1 MNILRNKTLS
11 RRTMLRGVGVSLALP
26 WLEAMQR
33 HTLLSAD
40 ETSQA
45 ANAPVRMAVL
55 FMPNGV
61 PPKKWTPEQ
70 EGSDFKLSP
79 ILEPLAAHQKDLLVL
94 TNLWNQNSNSG
105 DGHYVKTA
113 GILTSTTINKTV
125 GVDLN
130 CNGVSMDQVAAQ
142 KIGHLTPLPSI
153 ELGIEPVA
161 VGIDGVVG
169 YTRVYGAHIAWRGP
183 TSPLAKEINPR
194 LAYERILRSG
204 QQGGASLQ
212 ADRSVL
218 DLVMEDAAS
227 LQDKIGANDRRRIDE
242 YLESVRS
249 LEQRMSR
256 LDNAQGQS
264 WKPRSPYDGVAKPNE
279 KIPESHQEHCR
290 LMIDLMILAF
300 QTDTTRIATFMFG
313 NSVSNINFAWL
324 EGVSD
329 AHHSLSHHQNE
340 EDKLRQY
347 ERIAKWH
354 IEQYAYMIERMKT
367 IRDGEK
373 SLLENSM
380 LMFGSDLRDGN
391 AHDPHNLPIVLAGQ
405 AGGRIETGC
414 HVSFGKNTPLA
425 NLYVSMLDAVGTP
438 VPSFADSTEPLP
450 GVLKS

>member
-1 MNILRNKTLS
+1 MNIIKNTSLS
-11 RRTMLRGVGVSLALP
+11 RRTLLRGVGAALALP
-26 WLEAMQR
+26 WLEAMQVR
-33 HTLLSAD
+33 KLLGSEQENAP
-40 ETSQA
+40 SK
-45 ANAPVRMAVL
+45 APVRMAVL

-61 PPKKWTPEQ
+61 PPKKWTPEG
-70 EGSDFKLSP
+70 EGAEFKLSP
-79 ILEPLAAHQKDLLVL
+79 ILEPLAAHKKDILVL
-94 TNLWNQNSNSG
+94 TQLWNKNSDSG

-113 GILTSTTINKTV
+113 GLLTSTTINKTV

-194 LAYERILRSG
+194 LAYERIVRAG

-218 DLVMEDAAS
+218 DMVMEDAQE
-227 LQDKIGANDRRRIDE
+227 LQGRLGANDRRRVDE
-242 YLESVRS
+242 YLESVRA
-249 LEQRMSR
+249 LEQRMER
-256 LDNAQGQS
+256 LANTQGDP
-264 WKPRSPYDGVAKPNE
+264 WKPRASYDGMAKPE
-279 KIPESHQEHCR
+279 DAIPKQHLEHCR
-290 LMIDLMILAF
+290 LMIDLMVLAF
-300 QTDTTRIATFMFG
+300 QTDTTRVATFMFG
-313 NSVSNINFAWL
+313 NSVSNINFSWL
-324 EGVSD
+324 DGVKD

-347 ERIAKWH
+347 EIIAKWH
-354 IEQYAYMIERMKT
+354 MEQYAYMLERMKSL
-367 IRDGEK
+367 REGEQ

-380 LMFGSDLRDGN
+380 VMFGSDLRDGN

-405 AGGRIETGC
+405 GGGRITTGR
-414 HVSFGKNTPLA
+414 HVINSRNTPLA
-425 NLYVSMLDAVGTP
+425 NLYLSMLDVMGTP
-438 VPSFADSTEPLP
+438 VEKFADSTEKLA
-450 GVLKS
+450 LEA

>member
-1 MNILRNKTLS
+1 MNIIKNTSLS
-11 RRTMLRGVGVSLALP
+11 RRTLLRGVGAALALP
-26 WLEAMQR
+26 WLEAMQVR
-33 HTLLSAD
+33 KLLGSEQENAP
-40 ETSQA
+40 SK
-45 ANAPVRMAVL
+45 APVRMAVL

-61 PPKKWTPEQ
+61 PPKKWTPEG
-70 EGSDFKLSP
+70 EGAEFKLSP
-79 ILEPLAAHQKDLLVL
+79 ILEPLAAHQKDILVL
-94 TNLWNQNSNSG
+94 TQLWNKNSDSG

-113 GILTSTTINKTV
+113 GLLTSTTINKTV

-194 LAYERILRSG
+194 LAYERIVRAG

-218 DLVMEDAAS
+218 DMVMEDAQE
-227 LQDKIGANDRRRIDE
+227 LQGRLGANDRRRVDE
-242 YLESVRS
+242 YLESVRA
-249 LEQRMSR
+249 LEQRMER
-256 LDNAQGQS
+256 LASTQGDP
-264 WKPRSPYDGVAKPNE
+264 WKPRASYDGMAKPE
-279 KIPESHQEHCR
+279 DAIPKQHLEHCR
-290 LMIDLMILAF
+290 LMIDLMVLAF
-300 QTDTTRIATFMFG
+300 QTDTTRVATFMFG
-313 NSVSNINFAWL
+313 NSVSNINFSWL
-324 EGVSD
+324 DGVKD

-347 ERIAKWH
+347 EIIAKWH
-354 IEQYAYMIERMKT
+354 MEQYAYMLERMKSL
-367 IRDGEK
+367 REGEQ

-380 LMFGSDLRDGN
+380 VMFGSDLRDGN

-405 AGGRIETGC
+405 GGGRITTGR
-414 HVSFGKNTPLA
+414 HVINSRNTPLA
-425 NLYVSMLDAVGTP
+425 NLYLSMLDVMGTP
-438 VPSFADSTEPLP
+438 VEKFADSTEKLA
-450 GVLKS
+450 LEA

>member
-1 MNILRNKTLS
+1 MNIIKNKSLS
-11 RRTMLRGVGVSLALP
+11 RRTLLRGVGAALALP
-26 WLEAMQR
+26 WLEAMQVR
-33 HTLLSAD
+33 KLLGSEQENAP
-40 ETSQA
+40 SK
-45 ANAPVRMAVL
+45 APVRMAVL

-61 PPKKWTPEQ
+61 PPKKWTPEG
-70 EGSDFKLSP
+70 EGAEFKLSP
-79 ILEPLAAHQKDLLVL
+79 ILEPLAAHQKDILVL
-94 TNLWNQNSNSG
+94 TQLWNKNSDSG

-113 GILTSTTINKTV
+113 GLLTSTTINKTV

-194 LAYERILRSG
+194 LAYERIVRAG

-218 DLVMEDAAS
+218 DMVMEDAQE
-227 LQDKIGANDRRRIDE
+227 LQGRLGANDRRRVDE
-242 YLESVRS
+242 YLESVRA
-249 LEQRMSR
+249 LEQRMER
-256 LDNAQGQS
+256 LASTQGDP
-264 WKPRSPYDGVAKPNE
+264 WKPRASYDGMAKPE
-279 KIPESHQEHCR
+279 DAIPKQHLEHCR
-290 LMIDLMILAF
+290 LMIDLMVLAF
-300 QTDTTRIATFMFG
+300 QTDTTRVATFMFG
-313 NSVSNINFAWL
+313 NSVSNINFSWL
-324 EGVSD
+324 DGVKD

-347 ERIAKWH
+347 EIIAKWH
-354 IEQYAYMIERMKT
+354 MEQYAYMLERMKT
-367 IRDGEK
+367 LREGEQ

-380 LMFGSDLRDGN
+380 VMFGSDLRDGN

-405 AGGRIETGC
+405 GGGRITTGR
-414 HVSFGKNTPLA
+414 HVINSRNTPLA
-425 NLYVSMLDAVGTP
+425 NLYLSMLDVMGTP
-438 VPSFADSTEPLP
+438 VEKFADSTEKLA
-450 GVLKS
+450 LEA

>member
-1 MNILRNKTLS
+1 MNIIKNTSLS
-11 RRTMLRGVGVSLALP
+11 RRTLLRGVGAALALP
-26 WLEAMQR
+26 WLEAMQVR
-33 HTLLSAD
+33 KLLGSEQENAP
-40 ETSQA
+40 SK
-45 ANAPVRMAVL
+45 APVRMAVL

-61 PPKKWTPEQ
+61 PPKKWTPEG
-70 EGSDFKLSP
+70 EGAGFKLSP
-79 ILEPLAAHQKDLLVL
+79 ILEPLAAHQKDILVL
-94 TNLWNQNSNSG
+94 TQLWNKNSDSG

-113 GILTSTTINKTV
+113 GLLTSTTINKTV

-194 LAYERILRSG
+194 LAYERIVRAG

-218 DLVMEDAAS
+218 DMVMEDAQE
-227 LQDKIGANDRRRIDE
+227 LQGRLGANDRRRVDE
-242 YLESVRS
+242 YLESVRA
-249 LEQRMSR
+249 LEQRMER
-256 LDNAQGQS
+256 LASTQGDP
-264 WKPRSPYDGVAKPNE
+264 WKPRASYDGMAKPE
-279 KIPESHQEHCR
+279 DAIPKQHLEHCR
-290 LMIDLMILAF
+290 LMIDLMVLAF
-300 QTDTTRIATFMFG
+300 QTDTTRVATFMFG
-313 NSVSNINFAWL
+313 NSVSNINFSWL
-324 EGVSD
+324 DGVKD

-347 ERIAKWH
+347 EIIAKWH
-354 IEQYAYMIERMKT
+354 MEQYAYMLERMKT
-367 IRDGEK
+367 LREGEQ

-380 LMFGSDLRDGN
+380 VMFGSDLRDGN

-405 AGGRIETGC
+405 GGGRITTGR
-414 HVSFGKNTPLA
+414 HVINSRNTPLA
-425 NLYVSMLDAVGTP
+425 NLYLSMLDVMGTP
-438 VPSFADSTEPLP
+438 VEKFADSTEKLA
-450 GVLKS
+450 LEA

>member
-1 MNILRNKTLS
+1 
-11 RRTMLRGVGVSLALP
+11 
-26 WLEAMQR
+26 MQVR
-33 HTLLSAD
+33 KLLGSEQENAP
-40 ETSQA
+40 SK
-45 ANAPVRMAVL
+45 APVRMAVL

-61 PPKKWTPEQ
+61 PPKKWTPEG
-70 EGSDFKLSP
+70 EGAEFKLSP
-79 ILEPLAAHQKDLLVL
+79 ILEPLAAHKKDILVL
-94 TNLWNQNSNSG
+94 TQLWNKNSDSG

-113 GILTSTTINKTV
+113 GLLTSTTINKTV

-194 LAYERILRSG
+194 LAYERIVRAG

-218 DLVMEDAAS
+218 DMVMEDAQE
-227 LQDKIGANDRRRIDE
+227 LQGRLGANDRRRVDE
-242 YLESVRS
+242 YLESVRA
-249 LEQRMSR
+249 LEQRMER
-256 LDNAQGQS
+256 LASTQGDP
-264 WKPRSPYDGVAKPNE
+264 WKPRASYDGMAKPE
-279 KIPESHQEHCR
+279 DAIPKQHLEHCR
-290 LMIDLMILAF
+290 LMIDLMVLAF
-300 QTDTTRIATFMFG
+300 QTDTTRVATFMFG
-313 NSVSNINFAWL
+313 NSVSNINFSWL
-324 EGVSD
+324 DGVKD

-347 ERIAKWH
+347 EIIAKWH
-354 IEQYAYMIERMKT
+354 MEQYAYMLERMKT
-367 IRDGEK
+367 LREGEQ

-380 LMFGSDLRDGN
+380 VMFGSDLRDGN

-405 AGGRIETGC
+405 GGGRITTGR
-414 HVSFGKNTPLA
+414 HVINSRNTPLA
-425 NLYVSMLDAVGTP
+425 NLYLSMLDVMGTP
-438 VPSFADSTEPLP
+438 VEKFADSTEKLA
-450 GVLKS
+450 LEA

>member
-1 MNILRNKTLS
+1 MNIIKNTSLS
-11 RRTMLRGVGVSLALP
+11 RRTLLRGVGAALALP
-26 WLEAMQR
+26 WLEAMQVR
-33 HTLLSAD
+33 KLLGSEQENAP
-40 ETSQA
+40 SK
-45 ANAPVRMAVL
+45 APVRMAVL

-61 PPKKWTPEQ
+61 PPKKWTPEG
-70 EGSDFKLSP
+70 EGAEFKLSP
-79 ILEPLAAHQKDLLVL
+79 ILEPLAAHQKDILVL
-94 TNLWNQNSNSG
+94 TQLWNKNSDSG

-113 GILTSTTINKTV
+113 GLLTSTTINKTV

-194 LAYERILRSG
+194 LAYERIVRAG

-218 DLVMEDAAS
+218 DMVMEDAQE
-227 LQDKIGANDRRRIDE
+227 LQGRLGANDRRRVDE
-242 YLESVRS
+242 YLESVRA
-249 LEQRMSR
+249 LEQRMER
-256 LDNAQGQS
+256 LASTQGDP
-264 WKPRSPYDGVAKPNE
+264 WKPRASYDGMAKPE
-279 KIPESHQEHCR
+279 DAIPKQHLEHCR
-290 LMIDLMILAF
+290 LMIDLMVLAF
-300 QTDTTRIATFMFG
+300 QTDTTRVATFMFG
-313 NSVSNINFAWL
+313 NSVSNINFSWL
-324 EGVSD
+324 DGVKD

-347 ERIAKWH
+347 EIIAKWH
-354 IEQYAYMIERMKT
+354 MAQYAYMLERMKT
-367 IRDGEK
+367 LREGEQ

-380 LMFGSDLRDGN
+380 VMFGSDLRDGN

-405 AGGRIETGC
+405 GGGRITTGR
-414 HVSFGKNTPLA
+414 HVINSRNTPLA
-425 NLYVSMLDAVGTP
+425 NLYLSMLDVMGTP
-438 VPSFADSTEPLP
+438 VEKFADSTEKLA
-450 GVLKS
+450 LEA

>member
-1 MNILRNKTLS
+1 MNIIKNTSLS
-11 RRTMLRGVGVSLALP
+11 RRTLLRGVGAALALP
-26 WLEAMQR
+26 WLEAMQVR
-33 HTLLSAD
+33 KLLGSEQENAP
-40 ETSQA
+40 SK
-45 ANAPVRMAVL
+45 APVRMAVL

-61 PPKKWTPEQ
+61 PPKKWTPEG
-70 EGSDFKLSP
+70 EGAEFKLSP
-79 ILEPLAAHQKDLLVL
+79 ILEPLAAHQKDILVL
-94 TNLWNQNSNSG
+94 TQLWNKNSDSG

-113 GILTSTTINKTV
+113 GLLTSTTINKTV

-194 LAYERILRSG
+194 LAYERIVRAG

-218 DLVMEDAAS
+218 DMVMEDAQE
-227 LQDKIGANDRRRIDE
+227 LQGRLGANDRRRVDE
-242 YLESVRS
+242 YLESVRA
-249 LEQRMSR
+249 LEQRMER
-256 LDNAQGQS
+256 LASTQGDP
-264 WKPRSPYDGVAKPNE
+264 WKPRASYDGMAKPE
-279 KIPESHQEHCR
+279 DTIPKQHLEHCR
-290 LMIDLMILAF
+290 LMIDLMVLAF
-300 QTDTTRIATFMFG
+300 QTDTTRVATFMFG
-313 NSVSNINFAWL
+313 NSVSNINFSWL
-324 EGVSD
+324 DGVKD

-347 ERIAKWH
+347 EIIAKWH
-354 IEQYAYMIERMKT
+354 MEQYAYMLERMKT
-367 IRDGEK
+367 LREGEQ

-380 LMFGSDLRDGN
+380 VMFGSDLRDGN

-405 AGGRIETGC
+405 GGGRITTGR
-414 HVSFGKNTPLA
+414 HVINSRNTPLA
-425 NLYVSMLDAVGTP
+425 NLYLSMLDVMGTP
-438 VPSFADSTEPLP
+438 VEKFADSTEKLA
-450 GVLKS
+450 LEA

>member
-1 MNILRNKTLS
+1 MNIIKNTSLS
-11 RRTMLRGVGVSLALP
+11 RRTLLRGAGAVLALP
-26 WLEAMQR
+26 WLEAMQFR
-33 HTLLSAD
+33 KLLGSEQENAP
-40 ETSQA
+40 A
-45 ANAPVRMAVL
+45 KAPVRMAVL

-61 PPKKWTPEQ
+61 PPKKWTPEG
-70 EGSDFKLSP
+70 EGADFKLSP
-79 ILEPLAAHQKDLLVL
+79 ILEPLAAHQKDILVL
-94 TNLWNQNSNSG
+94 TQLWNKNSDSG

-113 GILTSTTINKTV
+113 GLLTSTTINKTV

-183 TSPLAKEINPR
+183 TSPLAKEIHPR
-194 LAYERILRSG
+194 LAYERIVRAG

-218 DLVMEDAAS
+218 DMVLEDAKD
-227 LQDKIGANDRRRIDE
+227 LQGRLGANDRRRVDE

-249 LEQRMSR
+249 LEQRMDR
-256 LDNAQGQS
+256 LANTQGDP
-264 WKPRSPYDGVAKPNE
+264 WKPLASYDGVNKPGD
-279 KIPESHQEHCR
+279 KIPDKHLEHCR
-290 LMIDLMILAF
+290 LMIDLMVLAF
-300 QTDTTRIATFMFG
+300 QTDTTRVATFMFG
-313 NSVSNINFAWL
+313 NSVSNINFGWL
-324 EGVSD
+324 DGVTD

-347 ERIAKWH
+347 EIIAKWH
-354 IEQYAYMIERMKT
+354 MEQYAYMLERMKSL
-367 IRDGEK
+367 REGEQ

-380 LMFGSDLRDGN
+380 VMFGSDLRDGN

-405 AGGRIETGC
+405 GGGRITTGR
-414 HVSFGKNTPLA
+414 HLIQSRNTPLA
-425 NLYVSMLDAVGTP
+425 NLYLSMLDVMGTP
-438 VPSFADSTEPLP
+438 VDQFADSTEKITLQA
-450 GVLKS
+450 

>member
-1 MNILRNKTLS
+1 MNILKNKSLS
-11 RRTMLRGVGVSLALP
+11 RRTLLRGAGAALALP
-26 WLEAMQR
+26 WLEAMQIR
-33 HTLLSAD
+33 KLLGSEQENVPAK
-40 ETSQA
+40 
-45 ANAPVRMAVL
+45 APVRMAVL

-61 PPKKWTPEQ
+61 PPKKWTPEG
-70 EGSDFKLSP
+70 EGADFKLSP
-79 ILEPLAAHQKDLLVL
+79 ILEPLAPFQKDILVL
-94 TNLWNQNSNSG
+94 TQLWNKNSDSG

-113 GILTSTTINKTV
+113 GLLTSTTINKTV

-183 TSPLAKEINPR
+183 TSPLAKEIHPR
-194 LAYERILRSG
+194 LAYERIVRAG
-204 QQGGASLQ
+204 GQGGDSLQ

-218 DLVMEDAAS
+218 DRVMEDAKQ
-227 LQDKIGANDRRRIDE
+227 LQGQLGANDRRRVDE
-242 YLESVRS
+242 YLQSVRS
-249 LEQRMSR
+249 LEQRMDR
-256 LDNAQGQS
+256 LANHQGDP
-264 WKPRSPYDGVAKPNE
+264 WKPRASYDGMTQPGE
-279 KIPESHQEHCR
+279 KIPDKHLEHCR
-290 LMIDLMILAF
+290 LMIDLMVLAF

-324 EGVSD
+324 DGVSD

-354 IEQYAYMIERMKT
+354 MEQYAYMLERMKSL
-367 IRDGEK
+367 REGEQ

-380 LMFGSDLRDGN
+380 VMFGSDLRDGN

-405 AGGRIETGC
+405 GGGRITTGR
-414 HVSFGKNTPLA
+414 HLIYLRNTPLA
-425 NLYVSMLDAVGTP
+425 NLYLSMLDVMGAP
-438 VPSFADSTEPLP
+438 VEQFADSKEKIPLQA
-450 GVLKS
+450 

>member
-1 MNILRNKTLS
+1 MNIIKNTSLS
-11 RRTMLRGVGVSLALP
+11 RRTLLRGVGAALALP
-26 WLEAMQR
+26 WLEAMQVR
-33 HTLLSAD
+33 KLLGSEQENAP
-40 ETSQA
+40 SK
-45 ANAPVRMAVL
+45 APVRMAVL

-61 PPKKWTPEQ
+61 PPKKWTPEG
-70 EGSDFKLSP
+70 EGAEFKLSP
-79 ILEPLAAHQKDLLVL
+79 ILEPLAAHQKDILVL
-94 TNLWNQNSNSG
+94 TQLWNKNSDSG

-113 GILTSTTINKTV
+113 GLLTSTTINKTV

-194 LAYERILRSG
+194 LAYERIVRAG

-218 DLVMEDAAS
+218 DMVMEDAQE
-227 LQDKIGANDRRRIDE
+227 LQGRLGANDRRRVDE
-242 YLESVRS
+242 YLESVRA
-249 LEQRMSR
+249 LEQRMER
-256 LDNAQGQS
+256 LASSQGDP
-264 WKPRSPYDGVAKPNE
+264 WKPRASYDGMAKPE
-279 KIPESHQEHCR
+279 DAIPKQHLEHCR
-290 LMIDLMILAF
+290 LMIDLMVLAF
-300 QTDTTRIATFMFG
+300 QTDTTRVATFMFG
-313 NSVSNINFAWL
+313 NSVSNINFSWL
-324 EGVSD
+324 DGVKD

-347 ERIAKWH
+347 EIIAKWH
-354 IEQYAYMIERMKT
+354 MEQYAYMLERMKT
-367 IRDGEK
+367 LREGEQ

-380 LMFGSDLRDGN
+380 VMFGSDLRDGN

-405 AGGRIETGC
+405 GGGRITTGR
-414 HVSFGKNTPLA
+414 HVINSRNTPLA
-425 NLYVSMLDAVGTP
+425 NLYLSMLDVMGTP
-438 VPSFADSTEPLP
+438 VEKFADSTEKLA
-450 GVLKS
+450 LEA

>member
-1 MNILRNKTLS
+1 MNIIKNTSLS
-11 RRTMLRGVGVSLALP
+11 RRTLLRGVGAALALP
-26 WLEAMQR
+26 WLEAMQVR
-33 HTLLSAD
+33 KLLGSEQENAPGK
-40 ETSQA
+40 
-45 ANAPVRMAVL
+45 APVRMAVL

-61 PPKKWTPEQ
+61 PPKKWTPEG
-70 EGSDFKLSP
+70 EGADFKLSP
-79 ILEPLAAHQKDLLVL
+79 ILEPLAAHQKDILVL
-94 TNLWNQNSNSG
+94 TQLWNKNSDSG

-113 GILTSTTINKTV
+113 GLLTSTTINKTV

-194 LAYERILRSG
+194 LAYERIVRAG

-218 DLVMEDAAS
+218 DMVMEDAQE
-227 LQDKIGANDRRRIDE
+227 LQGRLGANDRRRVDE
-242 YLESVRS
+242 YLESVRA
-249 LEQRMSR
+249 LEQRMER
-256 LDNAQGQS
+256 LANTQGDP
-264 WKPRSPYDGVAKPNE
+264 WKPRASYDGMAKPE
-279 KIPESHQEHCR
+279 DAIPKQHLEHCR
-290 LMIDLMILAF
+290 LMIDLMVLAF
-300 QTDTTRIATFMFG
+300 QTDTTRVATFMFG
-313 NSVSNINFAWL
+313 NSVSNINFSWL
-324 EGVSD
+324 DGVKD

-347 ERIAKWH
+347 EIIAKWH
-354 IEQYAYMIERMKT
+354 MEQYAYMLERMKT
-367 IRDGEK
+367 LREGEQ

-380 LMFGSDLRDGN
+380 VMFGSDLRDGN

-405 AGGRIETGC
+405 GGGRITTGR
-414 HVSFGKNTPLA
+414 HVINSRNTPLA
-425 NLYVSMLDAVGTP
+425 NLYLSMLDVMGTP
-438 VPSFADSTEPLP
+438 VEKFADSTEKLA
-450 GVLKS
+450 LEA

>member
-1 MNILRNKTLS
+1 MNIIKNTSLS
-11 RRTMLRGVGVSLALP
+11 RRTLLRGVGAALALP
-26 WLEAMQR
+26 WLEAMQVR
-33 HTLLSAD
+33 KLLGSEQENAP
-40 ETSQA
+40 SK
-45 ANAPVRMAVL
+45 APVRMAVL

-61 PPKKWTPEQ
+61 PPKKWTPEG
-70 EGSDFKLSP
+70 EGAEFKLSP
-79 ILEPLAAHQKDLLVL
+79 ILEPLAAHQKDILVL
-94 TNLWNQNSNSG
+94 TQLWNKNSDSG

-113 GILTSTTINKTV
+113 GLLTSTTINKTV

-194 LAYERILRSG
+194 LAYERIVRAG

-218 DLVMEDAAS
+218 DMVMEDAQE
-227 LQDKIGANDRRRIDE
+227 LQGRLGANDRRRVDE
-242 YLESVRS
+242 YLESVRA
-249 LEQRMSR
+249 LEQRMER
-256 LDNAQGQS
+256 LASTQGDP
-264 WKPRSPYDGVAKPNE
+264 WKPRASYDGMAKPE
-279 KIPESHQEHCR
+279 DAIPKQHLEHCR
-290 LMIDLMILAF
+290 LMIDLMVLAF
-300 QTDTTRIATFMFG
+300 QTDTTRVATFMFG
-313 NSVSNINFAWL
+313 NSVSNINFSWL
-324 EGVSD
+324 DGVKD

-347 ERIAKWH
+347 EIIAKWH
-354 IEQYAYMIERMKT
+354 MEQYAYMLERMKT
-367 IRDGEK
+367 LREGEQ

-380 LMFGSDLRDGN
+380 VMFGSDLRDGN

-405 AGGRIETGC
+405 GGGRITTGR
-414 HVSFGKNTPLA
+414 HVINSRNTPLA
-425 NLYVSMLDAVGTP
+425 NLYLSMLDVMGTP
-438 VPSFADSTEPLP
+438 VEKFADSTEKLA
-450 GVLKS
+450 LEA

>member
-1 MNILRNKTLS
+1 MNIIKNTSLS
-11 RRTMLRGVGVSLALP
+11 RRTLLRGVGAALALP
-26 WLEAMQR
+26 WLEAMQVR
-33 HTLLSAD
+33 KLLGSEQENAP
-40 ETSQA
+40 SK
-45 ANAPVRMAVL
+45 APVRMAVL

-61 PPKKWTPEQ
+61 PPKKWTPEG
-70 EGSDFKLSP
+70 EDAEFKLSP
-79 ILEPLAAHQKDLLVL
+79 ILEPLAAHQKDILVL
-94 TNLWNQNSNSG
+94 TQLWNKNSDSG

-113 GILTSTTINKTV
+113 GLLTSTTINKTV

-194 LAYERILRSG
+194 LAYERIVRAG

-218 DLVMEDAAS
+218 DMVMEDAQE
-227 LQDKIGANDRRRIDE
+227 LQGRLGANDRRRVDE
-242 YLESVRS
+242 YLESVRA
-249 LEQRMSR
+249 LEQRMER
-256 LDNAQGQS
+256 LASTQGDP
-264 WKPRSPYDGVAKPNE
+264 WKPRASYDGMAKPE
-279 KIPESHQEHCR
+279 DAIPKQHLEHCR
-290 LMIDLMILAF
+290 LMIDLMVLAF
-300 QTDTTRIATFMFG
+300 QTDTTRVATFMFG
-313 NSVSNINFAWL
+313 NSVSNINFSWL
-324 EGVSD
+324 DGVKD

-347 ERIAKWH
+347 EIIAKWH
-354 IEQYAYMIERMKT
+354 MEQYAYMLERMKSL
-367 IRDGEK
+367 REGEQ

-380 LMFGSDLRDGN
+380 VMFGSDLRDGN

-405 AGGRIETGC
+405 GGGRITTGR
-414 HVSFGKNTPLA
+414 HVINSRNTPLA
-425 NLYVSMLDAVGTP
+425 NLYLSMLDVMGTP
-438 VPSFADSTEPLP
+438 VEKFADSTEKLA
-450 GVLKS
+450 LEA

>member
-1 MNILRNKTLS
+1 MNIIKNTSLS
-11 RRTMLRGVGVSLALP
+11 RRTLLRGVGAALALP
-26 WLEAMQR
+26 WLEAMQVR
-33 HTLLSAD
+33 KLLGSEQENAP
-40 ETSQA
+40 SK
-45 ANAPVRMAVL
+45 APVRMAVL

-61 PPKKWTPEQ
+61 PPKKWTPEG
-70 EGSDFKLSP
+70 EGADFKLSP
-79 ILEPLAAHQKDLLVL
+79 ILEPLAAHQKDILVL
-94 TNLWNQNSNSG
+94 TQLWNKNSDSG

-113 GILTSTTINKTV
+113 GLLTSTTINKTV

-194 LAYERILRSG
+194 LAYERIVRAG

-218 DLVMEDAAS
+218 DMVMEDAQE
-227 LQDKIGANDRRRIDE
+227 LQGRLGANDRRRVDE
-242 YLESVRS
+242 YLESVRA
-249 LEQRMSR
+249 LEQRMER
-256 LDNAQGQS
+256 LASTQGDP
-264 WKPRSPYDGVAKPNE
+264 WKPRASYDGMAKPE
-279 KIPESHQEHCR
+279 DAIPKQHLEHCR
-290 LMIDLMILAF
+290 LMIDLMVLAF
-300 QTDTTRIATFMFG
+300 QTDTTRVATFMFG
-313 NSVSNINFAWL
+313 NSVSNINFSWL
-324 EGVSD
+324 DGVKD

-347 ERIAKWH
+347 EIIAKWH
-354 IEQYAYMIERMKT
+354 MEQYAYMLERMKT
-367 IRDGEK
+367 LREGEQ

-380 LMFGSDLRDGN
+380 VMFGSDLRDGN

-405 AGGRIETGC
+405 GGGRITTGR
-414 HVSFGKNTPLA
+414 HVINSRNTPLA
-425 NLYVSMLDAVGTP
+425 NLYLSMLDVMGTP
-438 VPSFADSTEPLP
+438 VEKFADSTEKLA
-450 GVLKS
+450 LEA

>member
-1 MNILRNKTLS
+1 MNIIKNTSLS
-11 RRTMLRGVGVSLALP
+11 RRTLLRGVGAALALP
-26 WLEAMQR
+26 WLEAMQVR
-33 HTLLSAD
+33 KLLGSEQENAPGK
-40 ETSQA
+40 
-45 ANAPVRMAVL
+45 APVRMAVL

-61 PPKKWTPEQ
+61 PPKKWTPEG
-70 EGSDFKLSP
+70 EGAEFKLSP
-79 ILEPLAAHQKDLLVL
+79 ILEPLAAHQKDILVL
-94 TNLWNQNSNSG
+94 TQLWNKNSDSG

-113 GILTSTTINKTV
+113 GLLTSTTINKTV

-194 LAYERILRSG
+194 LAYERIVRAG

-218 DLVMEDAAS
+218 DMVMEDAQE
-227 LQDKIGANDRRRIDE
+227 LQGRLGANDRRRVDE

-249 LEQRMSR
+249 LEQRMER
-256 LDNAQGQS
+256 LASSQGDP
-264 WKPRSPYDGVAKPNE
+264 WKPRASYDGMAKPE
-279 KIPESHQEHCR
+279 DAIPKQHLEHCR
-290 LMIDLMILAF
+290 LMIDLMVLAF
-300 QTDTTRIATFMFG
+300 QTDTTRVATFMFG
-313 NSVSNINFAWL
+313 NSVSNINFSWL
-324 EGVSD
+324 DGVKD

-347 ERIAKWH
+347 EIIAKWH
-354 IEQYAYMIERMKT
+354 MEQYAYMLERMKT
-367 IRDGEK
+367 LREGEQ

-380 LMFGSDLRDGN
+380 VMFGSDLRDGN

-405 AGGRIETGC
+405 GGGRITTGR
-414 HVSFGKNTPLA
+414 HVINSRNTPLA
-425 NLYVSMLDAVGTP
+425 NLYLSMLDVMGTP
-438 VPSFADSTEPLP
+438 VEKFADSTEKLA
-450 GVLKS
+450 LEA